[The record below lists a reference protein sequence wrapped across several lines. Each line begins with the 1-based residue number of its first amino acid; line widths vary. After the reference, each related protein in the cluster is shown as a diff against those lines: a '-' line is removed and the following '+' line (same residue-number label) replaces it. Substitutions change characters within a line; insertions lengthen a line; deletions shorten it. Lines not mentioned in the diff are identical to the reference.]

1 MKIKGEHA
9 NVDQQLLFQRL
20 LSVRERCDDVT
31 SQFPYELCP
40 YPAALFESLSLPLQ
54 PNKAV
59 RVDCVWKSMKEEQ
72 RNPSGDV
79 RYAIDGSGL
88 LHRVPW
94 PRGSTCE
101 SVSHLYVRDVAQKY
115 GAAAIVFD

>member
-1 MKIKGEHA
+1 MKIKCEHA

-40 YPAALFESLSLPLQ
+40 YPAALFESLSLPMQ

-59 RVDCVWKSMKEEQ
+59 LVDCVWKSMKEEQ
-72 RNPSGDV
+72 RNPS
-79 RYAIDGSGL
+79 
-88 LHRVPW
+88 
-94 PRGSTCE
+94 
-101 SVSHLYVRDVAQKY
+101 RDVDT
-115 GAAAIVFD
+115 VCLWW

>member
-1 MKIKGEHA
+1 MKIKGGHA
-9 NVDQQLLFQRL
+9 IVDQQLLFQRL
-20 LSVRERCDDVT
+20 LTVREHCDDVT
-31 SQFPYELCP
+31 SQFQYELYP

-59 RVDCVWKSMKEEQ
+59 LAGYVWKSMKEEQ
-72 RNPSGDV
+72 RNPSRDV
-79 RYAIDGSGL
+79 QYVFDGSGL

-101 SVSHLYVRDVAQKY
+101 SVSHLYVRYVAQK
-115 GAAAIVFD
+115 